1 VTLTLTGLHRYPV
14 KSFRGEALQSALVE
28 PWGLR
33 GDRRW
38 MVVDEDGM
46 VVTAR
51 DVPRM
56 LLVVPEL
63 VDGGLRLNHPDLD
76 PIEVAVPDGST
87 LADVQVW
94 SSSLQAAPAG
104 AAADAWVSKVLGAP
118 ARLVYLDDPTR
129 RAVNPR
135 FGRSDDRVSFA
146 DGYPLLL
153 ASEDSLAALNELIAG
168 GRHPQEGP
176 LPMRRFRPSLVV
188 RGAPAW
194 DEDHW
199 RRLRIGDAVFRVVKG
214 CDRCIM
220 TITDPD
226 TAERGKEPL
235 ATLARHRRWD
245 GSSWFAMNLI
255 PDTPGVSIS
264 VGDSVEVLEREE
276 TDGPPR

>member
-1 VTLTLTGLHRYPV
+1 MTLTLTGLHRYPV

-56 LLVVPEL
+56 LLVRPQIL
-63 VDGGLRLNHPDLD
+63 DSALRLEHPDLD
-76 PIEVAVPDGST
+76 PIEVDVPDGSA

-104 AAADAWVSKVLGAP
+104 PTADAWVSKVLDAP

-129 RAVNPR
+129 RAINPR
-135 FGRSDDRVSFA
+135 FSRSDDRVSFA

-153 ASEDSLAALNELIAG
+153 ATEDSLAALNDLIAA
-168 GRHPQEGP
+168 GRRPHEGP

-199 RRLRIGDAVFRVVKG
+199 RRVRIGEAVFRVVKG

-235 ATLARHRRWD
+235 ASLAKHRRWD

-255 PDTPGVSIS
+255 PDNPGATVN
-264 VGDSVEVLEREE
+264 VGDRVEILEREE
-276 TDGPPR
+276 SDGPPR

>member
-28 PWGLR
+28 PWGLH

-51 DVPRM
+51 EVPRM
-56 LLVVPEL
+56 LLARPEIL
-63 VDGGLRLNHPDLD
+63 DAGLRLSHPDLD
-76 PIEVAVPDGST
+76 PIEVDVPDGST

-104 AAADAWVSKVLGAP
+104 PDADAWVSKVLGAP

-129 RAVNPR
+129 RAPNPS
-135 FGRSDDRVSFA
+135 FSRSNDRVSFA

-153 ASEDSLAALNELIAG
+153 ATEDSLAALNELIAR

-176 LPMRRFRPSLVV
+176 VPMRRFRPSLVV

-199 RRLRIGDAVFRVVKG
+199 RRVRIGDAVFRVVKG
-214 CDRCIM
+214 CDRCII
-220 TITDPD
+220 TITDPQ

-235 ATLARHRRWD
+235 ASLAKHRRWE
-245 GSSWFAMNLI
+245 SSAWFAMNLI

-264 VGDSVEVLEREE
+264 PGDEVEILDREE
-276 TDGPPR
+276 SDGPPR